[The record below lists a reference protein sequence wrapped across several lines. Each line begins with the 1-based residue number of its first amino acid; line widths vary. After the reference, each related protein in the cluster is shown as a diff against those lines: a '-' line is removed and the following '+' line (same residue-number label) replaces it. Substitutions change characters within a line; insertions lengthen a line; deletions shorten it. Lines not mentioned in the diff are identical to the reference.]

1 MRATC
6 LIARWVT
13 DTSTDLCG
21 ISGHWS
27 FKGLL
32 PSKVSTFLSINWSWA
47 RKRSTNPDWL
57 EPFFLFFN
65 YFRLGLLL
73 RAMCLAP
80 LCFILLAKKVCPRP
94 LSSNKEGTLELR
106 FTHGSR

>member
-6 LIARWVT
+6 LIVRWVT

-32 PSKVSTFLSINWSWA
+32 PSKLSTFPIHKLVMGTEAIDESRLTGA
-47 RKRSTNPDWL
+47 
-57 EPFFLFFN
+57 FLPVIPVTVANEALF
-65 YFRLGLLL
+65 
-73 RAMCLAP
+73 
-80 LCFILLAKKVCPRP
+80 
-94 LSSNKEGTLELR
+94 
-106 FTHGSR
+106 